1 MIAARRNVPA
11 AGPLLARDLGRGRS
25 WPEQVRSILWPRNP
39 IRGAVVSGLLAAALL
54 ATGCVGK
61 STARTKQARAAT
73 IEDEASLSVVVVAPE
88 AFQAE
93 LVDRAGAGDW
103 TLQTALF
110 TDPREWPSGTPAFR
124 TRTPFLEGRGEAT
137 FEHLPEGAY
146 AIVAF
151 LDLDGDGELDR
162 GAFGIPTEP
171 VAYGNDAK
179 PRFGPPS
186 FDACVVEA
194 GSGSRE
200 VTLTL
205 VVE

>member
-1 MIAARRNVPA
+1 
-11 AGPLLARDLGRGRS
+11 
-25 WPEQVRSILWPRNP
+25 
-39 IRGAVVSGLLAAALL
+39 L
-54 ATGCVGK
+54 ATGCVGE

-88 AFQAE
+88 AFHAK

-103 TLQTALF
+103 TLQMALF
-110 TDPREWPSGTPAFR
+110 TDPREWPSGAPSFR
-124 TRTPFLEGRGEAT
+124 RRTPFLEGRGEAT

-162 GAFGIPTEP
+162 GAFGVPTEP

-179 PRFGPPS
+179 PRLGPPS
-186 FDACVVEA
+186 FDACVIEVGNDRA
-194 GSGSRE
+194 GT
-200 VTLTL
+200 TLTL